1 MKKNLG
7 GINAL
12 YPSLTT
18 IVGAH
23 VDGRPNFLAI
33 AHVGIMNHSTPQYIS
48 VGLNKAHYTNRGIHA
63 NRQFSVNVP
72 GVDLVELTDY
82 VGLVSGKNTDKS
94 GLFEIFYG
102 ELDAAPMIAECK
114 VTMECRLHSV
124 VDFPTHDV
132 FIGEIV
138 ATHADETVLKDGKID
153 ITVLNP
159 LLFDMAGVGYYKIGS
174 RVAGAWNVGKNL
186 KNKPKDN
193 G

>member
-7 GINAL
+7 MVNAL

-23 VDGRPNFLAI
+23 VDGRPNFLAV
-33 AHVGIMNHSTPQYIS
+33 AHVGIMNHSDPQYIS
-48 VGLNKAHYTNRGIHA
+48 VGLNKKHYTTLGIHA
-63 NRQFSVNVP
+63 DKQFSVNIP
-72 GVDLVELTDY
+72 DVDLVEKTDY

-94 GLFEIFYG
+94 GLFDIFYG
-102 ELDAAPMIAECK
+102 QLEAAPMIAECK

-138 ATHADETVLKDGKID
+138 ATHADESVLKDGKID

-159 LLFDMAGVGYYKIGS
+159 LLFDMASVGYFQLGD
-174 RVAGAWNVGKNL
+174 RVAGAWNAGKNL
-186 KNKPKDN
+186 KSKLKGNE
-193 G
+193 